1 MQTNPVID
9 AMATARAMRYLK
21 PDPVPTDLVDSVLY
35 AATRASS
42 PGNTQG
48 WTFVVV
54 TDAEQRSRVGEA
66 LSVISTSMQ
75 SLALPD
81 DPVERRTLAGA
92 RHLANALA
100 DAPVLIF
107 VCGHNIYPP
116 PSPNRDWM
124 LSACYAATQNLI
136 VAARSLGLGAVFTT
150 FQGRAEPQLR
160 EVLGIPEDVTI
171 VTTIPLGWPARSF
184 GPLTRRP
191 MADVVRRNRW

>member
-21 PDPVPTDLVDSVLY
+21 PDPVPNELIDSVLF

-54 TDAEQRSRVGEA
+54 TDARQRARVGET
-66 LSVISTSMQ
+66 LSMISTSMQ
-75 SLALPD
+75 SLPLPD

-92 RHLANALA
+92 RHLAATLA
-100 DAPVLIF
+100 EAPVLIF

-116 PSPNRDWM
+116 PAPNRDWM
-124 LSACYAATQNLI
+124 LSACYAASQNLI

-160 EVLGIPEDVTI
+160 AVLGVPDDVAI

-191 MADVVRRNRW
+191 MSEVVRRDRW